1 MVFWVWVLLFT
12 IIIVYSFDSLGYSKL
27 TLLFSAHVEPRSVG
41 GEGKGEK
48 GIREG
53 FGFREGCVCLDF
65 DFLLKDLN
73 HS

>member
-41 GEGKGEK
+41 GRV
-48 GIREG
+48 RERRASG
-53 FGFREGCVCLDF
+53 RGLVSGRDVFVLILISC
-65 DFLLKDLN
+65 
-73 HS
+73 